1 VSSLNPYYT
10 FEYSQPEDYKFSHDS
25 VFLAR
30 RVYDELKTN
39 PSQITKALDLC
50 SGCGIVGLDLLF
62 HLNTVSDI
70 RQFDF
75 LEVQSIYKNHFLEN
89 KHRLMQIQ
97 PSQTVEMQFV
107 NINYSEALHES
118 KFQNKYD
125 LIVCNPPYFTPTQG
139 KLSDNEF
146 KNRCRFFIDSDFKT
160 LVEFIRYSLSD
171 TGRCFLIFHDLK
183 DHKIDLNREI
193 QKIAGLHLHVK
204 HLAPIRKSIF
214 LEIVKK

>member
-107 NINYSEALHES
+107 NINYSEALHE
-118 KFQNKYD
+118 
-125 LIVCNPPYFTPTQG
+125 
-139 KLSDNEF
+139 F